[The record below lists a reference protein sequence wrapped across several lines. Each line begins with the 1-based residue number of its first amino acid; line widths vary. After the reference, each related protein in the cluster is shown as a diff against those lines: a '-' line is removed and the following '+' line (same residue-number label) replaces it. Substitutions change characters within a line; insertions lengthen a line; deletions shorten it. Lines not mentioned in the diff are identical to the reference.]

1 MRYILD
7 TTAFSAAMKRDKDLM
22 RFLQKT
28 QPGKIFTVPPV
39 IAELEFGIRRLGT
52 SSKKY
57 LLLKSEK
64 ERLQSQ
70 VGVLPWDAESSV
82 NFGTIKVDLEIRG
95 EIIDDF
101 DIAIGAI
108 ALSHQCNL
116 LTSNLKHFSRINQL
130 QSSHWS
136 DLAVY

>member
-7 TTAFSAAMKRDKDLM
+7 TTAFSTAMKRDNNLM
-22 RFLQKT
+22 TFLQNT

-39 IAELEFGIRRLGT
+39 IAELEFGIRRLDT

-70 VGVLPWDAESSV
+70 INVLPWDAESSV
-82 NFGTIKVDLEIRG
+82 NFGTIKADLEVRG
-95 EIIDDF
+95 EIIDDS

-108 ALSHQCNL
+108 ALSHQCTV

-130 QSSHWS
+130 KSSHWS
-136 DLAVY
+136 DLAVR